1 MVRQL
6 LTLRRALLAL
16 WLALGAM
23 LLLVLVAQ
31 RYSEA
36 KEVADLHFVARDM
49 ARHVR
54 LEAMRKPREVL
65 QELAARGQREPA
77 LSNEELVQRAK
88 PLAQAGFVI
97 TVQRRGELVAAAPA
111 PASVPAIGP
120 NVLTVSDARY
130 LAGAGFDRHPADAFL
145 FPVAH
150 KDKVALAKVLGFP
163 SASFI
168 QAAAIVVDKTALQR
182 SAQGLL
188 VPGAQLAIYKRGV
201 RQVNLVGGA
210 EAAPAL
216 ELAREPLPLEAQ
228 HAGDDAVDLS
238 RGITWPGF
246 LLLGGSEYPGTTFRD
261 EQRQGKPHDVV
272 YLRDHGSTADD
283 WNGLA
288 LAFPREGEARQR
300 AWPAGAVV
308 AGLLAYLL
316 VGALAWRVTRPKGSS
331 EGAISSRP

>member
-1 MVRQL
+1 MRQL

-16 WLALGAM
+16 WLALGTM

-36 KEVADLHFVARDM
+36 KEVADLHFVARDI

-54 LEAMRKPREVL
+54 LEAMRKPREAL
-65 QELAARGQREPA
+65 QELAARGQREVA

-88 PLAQAGFVI
+88 PLAQAGFVV

-130 LAGAGFDRHPADAFL
+130 LSGAGLDRYPADTFL

-150 KDKVALAKVLGFP
+150 KDKVALARVLGFQ

-168 QAAAIVVDKTALQR
+168 QAAAVVVDRPALQR
-182 SAQGLL
+182 AAQGLL
-188 VPGAQLAIYKRGV
+188 VAGAQLAIYKRGV

-216 ELAREPLPLEAQ
+216 ELAREPLPLEVQ
-228 HAGDDAVDLS
+228 HADDDAVDLS
-238 RGITWPGF
+238 RGIEWPGF
-246 LLLGGSEYPGTTFRD
+246 LLLGGSEYAGTTFRD

-272 YLRDHGSTADD
+272 YLRDHGSNADD

-288 LAFPREGEARQR
+288 LAFPRDGEARQR
-300 AWPAGAVV
+300 AWPASAVI

-316 VGALAWRVTRPKGSS
+316 VGALAWRVTAPGEKRKD
-331 EGAISSRP
+331 AVSSRP